1 MLKQPR
7 ALLTDLHAAAV
18 AAVNG
23 RDAVSNALAA
33 NPLRSEPVILIAI
46 GKAAAAMAHG
56 ALDVVGNQVE
66 RGLVITRE
74 HYADPTLL
82 QRASIEQLETAHP
95 VPDARSLAAGERLV
109 EFLADASE
117 QAQLLFL
124 ISGGASSL
132 VERLP
137 AGATP
142 EGLAE
147 LNDALLASGLDIGR
161 MNRVRK
167 AFSTIKGGRLTAW
180 LARRPTRVLLI
191 SDVPGDDPGVIG
203 SGLLFPDE
211 QGPPP
216 AEQLAD
222 LGIEMAPAPAPPAD
236 CDPVFASID
245 WQIVASN
252 KSALDAAA
260 AAASA
265 AGVAVTRHT
274 EFLEGDAVACGQR
287 IAHTLLHDGSPGVHL
302 WGGEPTVNLP
312 AQPGRGGRMQTL
324 ALAAACEL
332 PGSDR
337 VLLAAGTDGADGPG
351 EDAGA
356 VVDGETLARG
366 TDAGLNAEAHLAKAD
381 SGSFLAAA
389 NALVQTGYTGTNV
402 MDVVIGWC
410 PAADV

>member
-1 MLKQPR
+1 M
-7 ALLTDLHAAAV
+7 DLHAAAV

-23 RDAVSNALAA
+23 RDAVSNALVAK
-33 NPLRSEPVILIAI
+33 PLRPGPVILIAI

-56 ALDVVGNQVE
+56 ALDAVGNQVE

-74 HYADPTLL
+74 HYADPTLP

-95 VPDARSLAAGERLV
+95 VPDARSLAAGEQLV
-109 EFLADASE
+109 EFLADAPK

-167 AFSTIKGGRLTAW
+167 AFSTIKGGRLTGW
-180 LARRPTRVLLI
+180 LAGRPTRVLLI

-216 AEQLAD
+216 AEQLAE
-222 LGIEMAPAPAPPAD
+222 LGIEMAPALAPPAGH
-236 CDPVFASID
+236 DPVFASID

-252 KSALDAAA
+252 KSALDAAE

-265 AGVAVTRHT
+265 AGVAVTRHA

-287 IAHTLLHDGSPGVHL
+287 IAHTLLHDGSPGIHL

-312 AQPGRGGRMQTL
+312 PQPGRGGRMQTL

-356 VVDGETLARG
+356 VVDGETLVRG
-366 TDAGLNAEAHLAKAD
+366 TDAGLNAEVHLAKAD